1 MIGVEASRVLQLPT
15 MENDTVLA
23 QLRENPLD
31 EETKRKAEAD
41 HSALLD
47 AELPGL
53 EAKARVSGA
62 S

>member
-1 MIGVEASRVLQLPT
+1 